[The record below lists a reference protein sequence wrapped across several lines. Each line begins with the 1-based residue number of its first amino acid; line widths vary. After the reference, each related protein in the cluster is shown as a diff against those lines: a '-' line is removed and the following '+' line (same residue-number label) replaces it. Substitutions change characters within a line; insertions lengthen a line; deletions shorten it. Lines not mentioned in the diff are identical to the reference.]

1 MVHSLTTYAT
11 RLRSIAMAQ
20 QGLHKNAAF
29 GRGRTG
35 VLRMISQLGC
45 LQFDSISVVIRA
57 HRHILST
64 RVPGAD
70 LRHLS
75 RLLADREIYE

>member
-1 MVHSLTTYAT
+1 
-11 RLRSIAMAQ
+11 MAQ

-64 RVPGAD
+64 RVPEAD
-70 LRHLS
+70 LRRLS